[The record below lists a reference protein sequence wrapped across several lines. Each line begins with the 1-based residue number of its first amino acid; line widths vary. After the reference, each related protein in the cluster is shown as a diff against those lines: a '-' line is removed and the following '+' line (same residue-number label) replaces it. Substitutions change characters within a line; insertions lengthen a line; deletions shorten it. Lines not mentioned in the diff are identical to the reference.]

1 MNIIIFSVHV
11 VLHFSVFHVLADF
24 RHAMATRPFAACML
38 LYCISYLIYIFVCS
52 KLSPRGFGVVGRR
65 VRWPLGSG
73 GGPRARSAGGTCGLG
88 VGWES
93 AGLGSVLVL
102 AVDGGEGSAHPPLLK
117 KSMREGTAH
126 PHFYLWGRAL
136 PTPTRT
142 TQCLWR
148 RALPTPRLS
157 PVFLICPAP
166 GLRGCT
172 PILKNHNGGGQC
184 PPSISLVEE
193 GSAHPHSPTTS
204 KTFRRFEEKSEQCKL
219 KDNVESIM
227 FVTWN

>member
-1 MNIIIFSVHV
+1 MHV

-93 AGLGSVLVL
+93 AGLGSVLVRL
-102 AVDGGEGSAHPPLLK
+102 YRDSEVSWSMRSCFLLK
-117 KSMREGTAH
+117 QPQGVSCFPAGYALRDLRNLRNAGSSDLRPREA
-126 PHFYLWGRAL
+126 
-136 PTPTRT
+136 
-142 TQCLWR
+142 Q
-148 RALPTPRLS
+148 
-157 PVFLICPAP
+157 
-166 GLRGCT
+166 
-172 PILKNHNGGGQC
+172 
-184 PPSISLVEE
+184 E
-193 GSAHPHSPTTS
+193 
-204 KTFRRFEEKSEQCKL
+204 
-219 KDNVESIM
+219 
-227 FVTWN
+227 